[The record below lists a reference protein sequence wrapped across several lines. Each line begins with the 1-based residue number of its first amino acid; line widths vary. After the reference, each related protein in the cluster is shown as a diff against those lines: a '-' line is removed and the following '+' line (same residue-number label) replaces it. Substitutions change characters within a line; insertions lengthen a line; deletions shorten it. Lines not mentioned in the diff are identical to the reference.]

1 MTVISQM
8 ACIRGWA
15 GGRGAGGWRGWVGGG
30 WRGGGGEWE
39 AEGGLTL
46 PLRDTQQ

>member
-1 MTVISQM
+1 MISTLFPYFLCQWSIPTP
-8 ACIRGWA
+8 C
-15 GGRGAGGWRGWVGGG
+15 GGTGG
-30 WRGGGGEWE
+30 WRGGGDEGGWE